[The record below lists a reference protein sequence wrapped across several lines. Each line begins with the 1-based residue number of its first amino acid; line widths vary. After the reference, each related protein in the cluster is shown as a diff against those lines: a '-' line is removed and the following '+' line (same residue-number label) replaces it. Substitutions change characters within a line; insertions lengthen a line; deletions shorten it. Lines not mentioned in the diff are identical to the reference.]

1 MGLVLEMYLV
11 GRDWNQNTDADW
23 QQCGTQED
31 HPRDRVEGPPGQSME
46 AEGLLR
52 DKSKTSQHALS
63 DATPDLQ
70 LVMHNVDRL
79 KFSTPMLQ

>member
-46 AEGLLR
+46 AEGLFREKAKLPSTLFR
-52 DKSKTSQHALS
+52 TQRQ
-63 DATPDLQ
+63 T
-70 LVMHNVDRL
+70 
-79 KFSTPMLQ
+79 FSW